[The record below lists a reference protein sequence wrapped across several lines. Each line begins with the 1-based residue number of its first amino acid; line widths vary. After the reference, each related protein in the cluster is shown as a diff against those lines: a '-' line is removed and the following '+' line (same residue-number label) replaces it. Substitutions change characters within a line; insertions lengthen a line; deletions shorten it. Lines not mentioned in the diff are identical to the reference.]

1 VKSFDDWDEYR
12 EGVVMKLAL
21 SRSSN
26 AELGIKRTAAGN
38 LGRWRVL
45 RRWPTLLAVAVGAL
59 MWGADVGS
67 LRELLVL
74 LPLEY
79 VLMAAVGVR
88 RASWPVLLLCFVAF
102 VGLSAQDLV
111 ELETALLVLAAV
123 ALAAGLFRRQGKGA
137 VLVPAVGMVVFGG
150 VALLAIDQSPDVAR
164 YLVAAG
170 WFGHGLWDFA
180 HLRANKTVSR
190 SYAEWCGVLDVLV
203 AAMLIMTA

>member
-1 VKSFDDWDEYR
+1 MRLD
-12 EGVVMKLAL
+12 L
-21 SRSSN
+21 SWSSN
-26 AELGIKRTAAGN
+26 AEMGIQRSAAG
-38 LGRWRVL
+38 RPIRSWVL
-45 RRWPTLLAVAVGAL
+45 RRWPTLLAAVVGAL

-79 VLMAAVGVR
+79 VVMAAMGVR
-88 RASWPVLLLCFVAF
+88 RASWAVLLLCFVVF
-102 VGLSAQDLV
+102 VGLTAQDRV
-111 ELETALLVLAAV
+111 DVETALLVLAAV

-137 VLVPAVGMVVFGG
+137 LLVPAAGMVLFGG
-150 VALLAIDQSPDVAR
+150 VALLAVDQAPDVTR

-170 WFGHGLWDFA
+170 WFSHGLWDFA

-203 AAMLIMTA
+203 AAMLITM